1 MTRLVVKRESLG
13 VNTRHTSPSFINGN
27 DDQVLVSS
35 QYGLPTASTL
45 EANIIEGT
53 AYSVGAIAS
62 SLADGSS
69 LDIAIAFGSGV
80 QAKMSVEG
88 VCGGNGFGYMYEG
101 ATVSGG
107 SPLGSINLDRNSS
120 NTSNSAALLA
130 PTVSDTGTT
139 IGQYILIGG
148 VKKKSVGGDSAAA
161 SMVLKPLT
169 TYLLRLTNNSGAA
182 QPAEII
188 LTWYE

>member
-13 VNTRHTSPSFINGN
+13 VNTRHTSPSFINGG

-35 QYGLPTASTL
+35 HHGLPTASTL
-45 EANIIEGT
+45 EAHLMEGA

-62 SLADGSS
+62 SLADGTS

-80 QAKMSVEG
+80 EAKLSVEG
-88 VCGGNGFGYMYEG
+88 VCGGNGFGFMYEG

-107 SPLGSINLDRNSS
+107 TPIGSINLDRNSR
-120 NTSNSAALLA
+120 NTSNSAVLLS
-130 PTVSDTGTT
+130 PTVTDTGTA